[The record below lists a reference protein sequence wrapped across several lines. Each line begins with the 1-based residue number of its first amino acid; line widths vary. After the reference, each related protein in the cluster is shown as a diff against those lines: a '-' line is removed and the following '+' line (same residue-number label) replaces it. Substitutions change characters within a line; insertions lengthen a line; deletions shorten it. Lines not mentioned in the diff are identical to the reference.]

1 MKDLT
6 VFMESS
12 IINVCQRTIYAS
24 EKYSYFVGKAYYS
37 VKRKLRFTYQIL
49 HFWYNIFEEMVR
61 FLQARWFCIIIP
73 SQR

>member
-24 EKYSYFVGKAYYS
+24 EKYSYFVGKACYS
-37 VKRKLRFTYQIL
+37 VKRKLHYTYQIL

-61 FLQARWFCIIIP
+61 FLQACWFCIIIP
-73 SQR
+73 SQM